1 MRTKVRVKGVF
12 EMSWIKF
19 KTKED
24 ETKGLFEVFAQNGV
38 SCNSYVGGIHNTSEK
53 NLKLLDDASVEYE
66 MPGKEEI
73 REALEKARKMS
84 FA

>member
-1 MRTKVRVKGVF
+1 MA
-12 EMSWIKF
+12 WIKF
-19 KTKED
+19 KTKAD

-38 SCNSYVGGIHNTSEK
+38 SCNSYIGGIHSISEK
-53 NLKLLDDASVEYE
+53 NLSLLDDASIKYE
-66 MPGKEEI
+66 IPGKEEI